1 MLALPQGTWAKF
13 SSWNRAE
20 PSEPDPR
27 GPIRWTPYVGCWP
40 EKAADLIRSDPV
52 EAARALEMGIVD
64 RRWLDRPGERPI
76 STSTPVDIVERFL
89 EMAVEQRPSR
99 LASLGLNAVQLLA
112 THGTTDANTPKML
125 TVVFTDL
132 EGFTAFTDTHGDAA
146 AVGLIEEHRRLARP
160 VVRQWSGKILK
171 TLGDGLLCTFPD
183 AEAGVHAALELLE
196 TAPAPLRLRAGVH
209 VGEAM
214 VSAGDVM
221 GHVVNVAARVTET
234 AGGGGGGERRG
245 GRPGRRR
252 SDTAFWQSEGPAPQ
266 GHLGEGRHLHGD
278 RSGGARHWPRGT
290 CLSEDVPQS
299 RLEGAV
305 SEGVA
310 GLFEHSG

>member
-1 MLALPQGTWAKF
+1 MDALRRVLA
-13 SSWNRAE
+13 R
-20 PSEPDPR
+20 
-27 GPIRWTPYVGCWP
+27 
-40 EKAADLIRSDPV
+40 KAADLIRSDPV

-183 AEAGVHAALELLE
+183 AEAGVHAALELLG

-221 GHVVNVAARVTET
+221 GQVVNVAARVTET
-234 AGGGGGGERRG
+234 AGGGEVVVSAEVAAQVG
-245 GRPGRRR
+245 
-252 SDTAFWQSEGPAPQ
+252 
-266 GHLGEGRHLHGD
+266 
-278 RSGGARHWPRGT
+278 
-290 CLSEDVPQS
+290 DVPTLHFGKVKS
-299 RLEGAV
+299 RRLKGISERVGICTVTEVAV
-305 SEGVA
+305 PLTSSPRLKPGD
-310 GLFEHSG
+310 S

>member
-1 MLALPQGTWAKF
+1 MDALRRVLA
-13 SSWNRAE
+13 R
-20 PSEPDPR
+20 
-27 GPIRWTPYVGCWP
+27 
-40 EKAADLIRSDPV
+40 KAADLIRSDPV

-112 THGTTDANTPKML
+112 THGTTDSNTPKLL
-125 TVVFTDL
+125 TVLFTDL

-183 AEAGVHAALELLE
+183 AEAGVHAALELLG

-214 VSAGDVM
+214 VMAGDVM

-234 AGGGGGGERRG
+234 AGGGEVVVSAEVAAQVG
-245 GRPGRRR
+245 
-252 SDTAFWQSEGPAPQ
+252 
-266 GHLGEGRHLHGD
+266 
-278 RSGGARHWPRGT
+278 
-290 CLSEDVPQS
+290 DVPTLHFGKVKS
-299 RLEGAV
+299 RRLKGISERVGICTVTEVAV
-305 SEGVA
+305 PLTSSPRLKPGD
-310 GLFEHSG
+310 S